1 MKTFLKISTVLLTGV
16 VLSIFL
22 FVIRT
27 NLDDL
32 QKKKENSDEF
42 FYVPSG
48 EFLKVASLGYNK
60 MLADL
65 YWLKALQ
72 HIGDN
77 EWESAGYPHLFP
89 ILDLV
94 TDLDPQ
100 FEYAYEVGG
109 VVLSVYTDRIAESN
123 KLLKKGVSQD
133 LQAWELPFYLGFNH
147 FYYMEDYEKAA
158 FYMSKAAKT
167 PNRPAYVPRLAARL
181 YVEAGSANTALDF
194 LISVKESTKDERVKE
209 ELDRKIKEVAVERDI
224 VFLENA
230 IKQYKKRYYK
240 APQKLDYLLSKGIL
254 DRLPVEPLGGYY
266 FLDSE
271 TGEVKSSTI
280 KERMRLYKSRRLK
293 N

>member
-1 MKTFLKISTVLLTGV
+1 MGIIVLMVSSFQVQGSIDNFLKEKDKI
-16 VLSIFL
+16 
-22 FVIRT
+22 
-27 NLDDL
+27 DD
-32 QKKKENSDEF
+32 F
-42 FYVPSG
+42 IYVPSG
-48 EFLKVASLGYNK
+48 EFLKVVSLGYNK

-72 HIGDN
+72 HIGDKK
-77 EWESAGYPHLFP
+77 WEAEGYPYLFP

-94 TDLDPQ
+94 TDLDPK

-123 KLLKKGVSQD
+123 KLLEKGVNQN

-147 FYYMEDYEKAA
+147 FYYLEDYEKAA
-158 FYMSKAAKT
+158 FYISKAAKT
-167 PNRPAYVPRLAARL
+167 PGRPAYVPRLAARL
-181 YVEAGSANTALDF
+181 YVESGSANTALDF
-194 LISVKESTKDERVKE
+194 LISVKESTKDERVRK
-209 ELDRKIKEVAVERDI
+209 ELDRKIKEVVVERDI
-224 VFLENA
+224 VVLENA
-230 IKQYKKRYYK
+230 IMQYKKRYYK

-254 DRLPVEPLGGYY
+254 NRLPVEPLGGYY

-280 KERMRLYKSRRLK
+280 KERMRLYKTGRLK

>member
-22 FVIRT
+22 FVIQT

-77 EWESAGYPHLFP
+77 EWGKKGYPYLFP

-94 TDLDPQ
+94 TDLDPK

-181 YVEAGSANTALDF
+181 YVESGSANTALDF
-194 LISVKESTKDERVKE
+194 LISVKESTKDERVRK
-209 ELDRKIKEVAVERDI
+209 ELDRR
-224 VFLENA
+224 
-230 IKQYKKRYYK
+230 
-240 APQKLDYLLSKGIL
+240 
-254 DRLPVEPLGGYY
+254 
-266 FLDSE
+266 
-271 TGEVKSSTI
+271 
-280 KERMRLYKSRRLK
+280 
-293 N
+293 

>member
-1 MKTFLKISTVLLTGV
+1 MKQFFKTGGLFLVITVLTASSFLVQRNVDDFLKE
-16 VLSIFL
+16 
-22 FVIRT
+22 RE
-27 NLDDL
+27 
-32 QKKKENSDEF
+32 KKEDF
-42 FYVPSG
+42 VYIPSG
-48 EFLKVASLGYNK
+48 KFLKVASLGYNK

-77 EWESAGYPHLFP
+77 VWESEGYPYLFP

-94 TDLDPQ
+94 TDLDPK

-123 KLLKKGVSQD
+123 KILEKGLKQNFQV
-133 LQAWELPFYLGFNH
+133 WELPFYLGFNH

-158 FYMSKAAKT
+158 FYISKAAKT

-181 YVEAGSANTALDF
+181 YVESGSANTALDF
-194 LISVKESTKDERVKE
+194 LISVKESTKDERVRK
-209 ELDRKIKEVAVERDI
+209 ELDRKIKEVAVERDL
-224 VFLENA
+224 VLLENA

-254 DRLPVEPLGGYY
+254 NRLPVEPMGGYY

-280 KERMRLYKSRRLK
+280 KERMRLYKTGRLK